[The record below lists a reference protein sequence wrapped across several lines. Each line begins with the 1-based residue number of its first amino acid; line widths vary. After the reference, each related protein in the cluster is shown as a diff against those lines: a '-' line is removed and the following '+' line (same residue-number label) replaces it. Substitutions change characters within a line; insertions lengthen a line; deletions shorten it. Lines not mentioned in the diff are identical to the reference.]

1 MKKRLA
7 GLFLLFVC
15 SDMGAKQ
22 YIEDT
27 FKPGEE
33 RKTIFGKIVLRKVYN
48 RGFMMNTL
56 EKYPELVK
64 GASAAAGLLVAGYDG
79 WLLAKKGHRI
89 KKLGMTLLSAGA
101 FSNIYDRLIRGK
113 VIDYI
118 GVDSEKKKASKI
130 TVNLADLYIFT
141 GALLGTGFF

>member
-7 GLFLLFVC
+7 GLFLLLVC

-33 RKTIFGKIVLRKVYN
+33 RATIFGKLVFRKVYN
-48 RGFMMNTL
+48 KGFMMNTL

-64 GASAAAGLLVAGYDG
+64 GASAATGLLVAGYDG
-79 WLLAKKGHRI
+79 WLLAHKGRRI
-89 KKLGMTLLSAGA
+89 KKLGMTFLSAGA

-118 GVDSEKKKASKI
+118 GVDSEKKKVSKV
-130 TVNLADLYIFT
+130 TVNLADLYIFI
-141 GALLGTGFF
+141 GALLGTGYF